1 MTNQPIYRL
10 MILGIALGL
19 AWGCDNAPSL
29 PVPDAVKSA
38 LNLPIAADTAPKTPV
53 ALPVEEEAPVVVY
66 NPKGKRDPFRSL
78 IQIGERKV
86 DPNLP
91 PLQRTELSALRLV
104 GVVWGDFGYE
114 ALVQTPDGRGYAVD
128 IGTKMGINQGV
139 ISRITSL
146 DLSVEEKSVD
156 IFGAT
161 HVATHVIEL
170 HPKKEGTE

>member
-1 MTNQPIYRL
+1 

-19 AWGCDNAPSL
+19 VWGCDNVPSL

-38 LNLPIAADTAPKTPV
+38 LNLPTAADTAPKTPV
-53 ALPVEEEAPVVVY
+53 ALPAEEEDPVAVY
-66 NPKGKRDPFRSL
+66 NPEGKRDPFRSL
-78 IQIGERKV
+78 IQIGERKI

-91 PLQRTELSALRLV
+91 PLQRIELSALRLT

-146 DLSVEEKSVD
+146 NLSVEEKSVD
-156 IFGAT
+156 ILGAT
-161 HVATHVIEL
+161 HVATHVMEL